1 MKSPISG
8 RNRKSFSLSSNTHI
22 ELSTR
27 YCINLCNLRR
37 KMSSDLTKVN
47 LFLTTALLVL
57 VVDLCALDR
66 RKRDTMSDEFLEYS
80 RLQRRRPQHSTS
92 PQKISQK
99 DIFIHQIQST
109 QMNMTSEIDLSFD
122 VESPVPACPS
132 DVTWQR
138 LSSARDLTGVTVTLV
153 QHPTAQLF
161 LIVRCK
167 HHNCCLGI
175 DNRRYNSSCRQEYGY
190 TNALVYSPTSRNRRE
205 RRIIQF
211 HGRCTC
217 YVTPI

>member
-1 MKSPISG
+1 
-8 RNRKSFSLSSNTHI
+8 
-22 ELSTR
+22 
-27 YCINLCNLRR
+27 
-37 KMSSDLTKVN
+37 MSSDLTKVN

-80 RLQRRRPQHSTS
+80 RLQRRRAQHVQLRSRRRYEEHRQELETILS
-92 PQKISQK
+92 PLPEY
-99 DIFIHQIQST
+99 QST
-109 QMNMTSEIDLSFD
+109 EKKPERYFYSSNSINSNEHDIRNRRSFD

-138 LSSARDLTGVTVTLV
+138 LSSAIDLTGVTVTLV

-175 DNRRYNSSCRQEYGY
+175 DNRR
-190 TNALVYSPTSRNRRE
+190 PT
-205 RRIIQF
+205 
-211 HGRCTC
+211 
-217 YVTPI
+217 